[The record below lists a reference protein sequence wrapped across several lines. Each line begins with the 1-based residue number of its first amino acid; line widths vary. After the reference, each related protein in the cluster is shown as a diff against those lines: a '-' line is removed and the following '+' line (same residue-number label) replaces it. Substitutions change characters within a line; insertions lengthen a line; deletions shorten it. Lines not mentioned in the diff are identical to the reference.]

1 MDHVQRRFMKLYP
14 QFTLL
19 SLTVIPDGSGKG
31 LIKDSAGIRRTELLH
46 EVVSCQDVT
55 GWSDQESGVETLVVK
70 VHVLYLAC
78 LQILVKMNPKAFH
91 SEWPKLLGNKDT
103 ISHSCIEMDGFVPLA
118 YFVVHDTSS
127 RVRHAAA
134 ASISTLIEGPAQR
147 AYLGL
152 GEDGKAIKS
161 FISLSQSLGQTI
173 VSNVET
179 LNQCILSETDDLVC
193 CSIVR
198 ALTTFL
204 SGCSW
209 KKLPHIHF
217 WSSIQVLHHKI
228 GRYSSFGERS
238 NELLLTC
245 VHSLAMLLALKIDSL
260 ADDEAGGYLIDNSTG
275 KYLSDTLASCVT
287 IGRLKVKLEATL
299 ALRGMMRLTLLSS
312 SHAARLY
319 PLVEET
325 RKTLEFKATDDKSKQ
340 YGPFVERLQ
349 QQLVLFVGD
358 LSPHI
363 HRDND
368 FMTDL
373 SIHDVCTRIIIP
385 ATSHTSPRVRAAG
398 FMSIVNVPS
407 EFWDIG
413 EISERIASIIIE
425 ACADD
430 SESIVRS
437 SAMKAYDFRIQ
448 YLDIVRIGREV
459 QVPLIHGLGDSVLA
473 VRIPSAVILE
483 TACNRLWQSSMEHL
497 GIWRDNMS
505 ELVSCANALADFI
518 PKACEDH
525 EKVKVHGIHALGYLM
540 GTRYRTTPGN
550 SMYNDSH
557 ILQPR
562 YFDILET
569 AMAEGSLAVKW
580 ASYESCRIIIL
591 SARLTASAQ
600 GETDESSS
608 WKDDPLLQSL
618 MQSIQQQA
626 DQVSQHLEDGST
638 RSRMLLD
645 QVLMEFS

>member
-1 MDHVQRRFMKLYP
+1 MDLVKRRFMKVYP
-14 QFTLL
+14 QCTLL
-19 SLTVIPDGSGKG
+19 SLTMIPAGSGNG
-31 LIKDSAGIRRTELLH
+31 VVKDSAGIRRAEFLH
-46 EVVSCQDVT
+46 NVVSYQDVT
-55 GWSDQESGVETLVVK
+55 ESSDHESGVETMVVK
-70 VHVLYLAC
+70 VRVLYLAC
-78 LQILVKMNPKAFH
+78 LQTLVKMNPKAFH
-91 SEWPKLLGNKDT
+91 SEWPKLLGNKDSIT
-103 ISHSCIEMDGFVPLA
+103 HSCNEMDGFVPLA
-118 YFVVHDTSS
+118 YFVVHDTSP
-127 RVRHAAA
+127 RVRHAASS
-134 ASISTLIEGPAQR
+134 SISTLIEGPAQR

-173 VSNVET
+173 VSNIEA

-193 CSIVR
+193 CSIMR

-209 KKLPHIHF
+209 KKLPHVHV
-217 WSSIQVLHHKI
+217 WSSIQVLHEKI

-245 VHSLAMLLALKIDSL
+245 VHSLATLLSLKIDPG
-260 ADDEAGGYLIDNSTG
+260 ADDEAAKYLIDNSTG
-275 KYLSDTLASCVT
+275 KYLSDTLASWVMT
-287 IGRLKVKLEATL
+287 GRLKVKLEATL

-325 RKTLEFKATDDKSKQ
+325 RKALEFKATDNKSKQ
-340 YGPFVERLQ
+340 NGPFIERLQ

-358 LSPHI
+358 LSPYI
-363 HRDND
+363 HHANG
-368 FMTDL
+368 FTTDL

-385 ATSHTSPRVRAAG
+385 AASHTSPRVRAAG
-398 FMSIVNVPS
+398 FMSVANVPS
-407 EFWDIG
+407 EFWDNG
-413 EISERIASIIIE
+413 EISERIASIMIE
-425 ACADD
+425 ACAND

-437 SAMKAYDFRIQ
+437 SAMKAYNSRIQ
-448 YLDIVRIGREV
+448 YLDIVRVGREV
-459 QVPLIHGLGDSVLA
+459 QEPLIHGLGDSVLA

-483 TACNRLWQSSMEHL
+483 TVCNRLWQSSMEHL
-497 GIWRDNMS
+497 GIWRDNIS
-505 ELVSCANALADFI
+505 ELVSCTNVLADFI
-518 PKACEDH
+518 PKACKDH

-550 SMYNDSH
+550 SVYDDH
-557 ILQPR
+557 GILQSR

-580 ASYESCRIIIL
+580 AAYESCRIILL
-591 SARLTASAQ
+591 SARLAASAQ
-600 GETDESSS
+600 GETDRYPS

-618 MQSIQQQA
+618 MQALQQQA
-626 DQVSQHLEDGST
+626 DHVSQHLEDGST